1 MARLKTTEQNMDYN
15 FQLQSKTV
23 ELEFIDRIKESQRKQ
38 LIIQFSY
45 LLKYLVTKEC
55 KEETY

>member
-1 MARLKTTEQNMDYN
+1 MPRLKTTEQNMDYN